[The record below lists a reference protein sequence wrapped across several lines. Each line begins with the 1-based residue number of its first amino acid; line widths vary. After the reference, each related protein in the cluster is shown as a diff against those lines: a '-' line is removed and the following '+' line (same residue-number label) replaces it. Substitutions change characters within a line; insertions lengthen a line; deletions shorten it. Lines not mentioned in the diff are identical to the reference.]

1 MRKNNTSAA
10 PRPSNKQRK
19 NDLRV
24 DFSRGYQPVATKQSP
39 KKPPTNPPNQGTA
52 GKK

>member
-10 PRPSNKQRK
+10 PRPSDKQRK

-24 DFSRGYQPVATKQSP
+24 DFSRGYQPVATEQSP
-39 KKPPTNPPNQGTA
+39 KKPPTNPPNQDTA